1 MSEQESSENPARI
14 QQDSREG
21 NQTHQPGASGVQPG
35 VQQPL
40 TPEAIGNAIKQA
52 LGGFRTYLDSSLE
65 RVKEE
70 SDQKIAA
77 AAQELKKSTE
87 LNFRYK
93 GHKRQFEFNSGVI
106 EGLEK
111 AVKALEQNNSA
122 RAVTLIGD
130 QVKEL
135 KTRNKHIRI
144 ADKSDAG

>member
-14 QQDSREG
+14 QQDSIEG
-21 NQTHQPGASGVQPG
+21 NQPQPGASGVQSG
-35 VQQPL
+35 VQQSL

-93 GHKRQFEFNSGVI
+93 GHKAQYLSSILV
-106 EGLEK
+106 
-111 AVKALEQNNSA
+111 S
-122 RAVTLIGD
+122 
-130 QVKEL
+130 L
-135 KTRNKHIRI
+135 KVWRR
-144 ADKSDAG
+144 G

>member
-1 MSEQESSENPARI
+1 M
-14 QQDSREG
+14 
-21 NQTHQPGASGVQPG
+21 
-35 VQQPL
+35 
-40 TPEAIGNAIKQA
+40 
-52 LGGFRTYLDSSLE
+52 E